1 MAGLPIPSV
10 IRTAKIATIEAGD
23 AAKLGKV
30 PRPLFA
36 RVAKHLAR
44 ELLDQFIKLGVG
56 DDVGRRDE
64 DVVAALASARCSR
77 PRSGAT

>member
-44 ELLDQFIKLGVG
+44 ELGFP
-56 DDVGRRDE
+56 
-64 DVVAALASARCSR
+64 S
-77 PRSGAT
+77 